1 MGPGARF
8 KLLAPRWRAQCLVLQ
23 EEAVVVV
30 AAVAAAAEAAEAA
43 AAEAEAAGHP
53 TAGPARRASSGS

>member
-23 EEAVVVV
+23 EEAAAVV
-30 AAVAAAAEAAEAA
+30 AAAAAAEVAEAEAAEAV
-43 AAEAEAAGHP
+43 AE
-53 TAGPARRASSGS
+53 TAQ